1 VQIKC
6 NSILKSWGYLCAFS
20 HQQRKVNSRQSSLL
34 LPGYSRRRNLSQPLL
49 VNSAT
54 FPSLH
59 YIVLVTDVSDSTR
72 MRSPASPGATAAARQ
87 AADDDAE
94 QRDNGVDDGLETGGN
109 GVDNRHDAVA
119 DGAENRLDLLCLLV
133 QARLKNTQD
142 VKEGTYA
149 GYNSAH
155 YCGCVVCS
163 LMCVVVSDVVV
174 WESRW

>member
-1 VQIKC
+1 
-6 NSILKSWGYLCAFS
+6 
-20 HQQRKVNSRQSSLL
+20 
-34 LPGYSRRRNLSQPLL
+34 
-49 VNSAT
+49 
-54 FPSLH
+54 
-59 YIVLVTDVSDSTR
+59 